1 MTVTLSKTTGDIKTE
16 ELDKFAYVIGT
27 DGGRSMCS
35 LIVVSACITNQR
47 DCKVPLE
54 SLLE

>member
-16 ELDKFAYVIGT
+16 EVDKFAYVIGT

-35 LIVVSACITNQR
+35 LIVVSACITN
-47 DCKVPLE
+47 
-54 SLLE
+54 